1 MSKQEKEAAEL
12 KKELEERR
20 AELAMLAK
28 KNQIKAK
35 AKATKVEKSK
45 SKSKSKPKA
54 KATKVEKPKAKAK
67 ATKVEKPKPK
77 AKAKA
82 KAKATKVEKPKAK
95 PKAKATKVEKPKAKG
110 KAKAT
115 KVEKPKA
122 KGKAKATKVEEEP
135 EIPKTMEEEFEDQY
149 SDEELRN
156 FRIEKKDMEQLT
168 NKVCEILATYTDN
181 GMLQSELW
189 KKLKLST
196 RDGSRLS
203 LRLERRGMIT
213 REKILQSGRWTYKLI
228 IEQMPISLESIQNSP
243 CLTCPVEQ
251 KCDIDNVY
259 PEPSPRHCELIKE
272 WVVIESKKK
281 K

>member
-1 MSKQEKEAAEL
+1 
-12 KKELEERR
+12 
-20 AELAMLAK
+20 MLSK
-28 KNQIKAK
+28 KNQIKAKATKVAKAK
-35 AKATKVEKSK
+35 AKATKVEKAK
-45 SKSKSKPKA
+45 AKA

-67 ATKVEKPKPK
+67 ATKVEKPK
-77 AKAKA
+77 A

-95 PKAKATKVEKPKAKG
+95 ATKVEKPK
-110 KAKAT
+110 
-115 KVEKPKA
+115 PKA
-122 KGKAKATKVEEEP
+122 KAKATKVEEEP

-228 IEQMPISLESIQNSP
+228 IEQMPISLESIQNAP

>member
-35 AKATKVEKSK
+35 AKAKAKEKAKPKATKEEKPKPKATKVEKSK
-45 SKSKSKPKA
+45 S
-54 KATKVEKPKAKAK
+54 
-67 ATKVEKPKPK
+67 
-77 AKAKA
+77 
-82 KAKATKVEKPKAK
+82 
-95 PKAKATKVEKPKAKG
+95 
-110 KAKAT
+110 
-115 KVEKPKA
+115 
-122 KGKAKATKVEEEP
+122 KATKVEEEP